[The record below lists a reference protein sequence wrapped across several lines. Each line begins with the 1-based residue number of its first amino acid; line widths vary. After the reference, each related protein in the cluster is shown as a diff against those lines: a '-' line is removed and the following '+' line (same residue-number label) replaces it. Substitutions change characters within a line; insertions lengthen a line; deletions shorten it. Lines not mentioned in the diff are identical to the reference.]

1 MFILVIAGLI
11 AAAIVAATAGSIILN
26 RTSATG
32 LLAVVQSVVLFVLP
46 YAISVL
52 AIFIVY
58 LVVPPVRPPRSALW
72 PPAIGAGVLM
82 VAITQVF
89 TLIAPRLVS
98 ANPFYGTLGTVFV
111 SLAWLNLISMVLLIG
126 AAWVRVRMLSDEEVL
141 ATLT

>member
-1 MFILVIAGLI
+1 MV
-11 AAAIVAATAGSIILN
+11 
-26 RTSATG
+26 
-32 LLAVVQSVVLFVLP
+32 P
-46 YAISVL
+46 YAISTL
-52 AIFIVY
+52 AIYIVY

-72 PPAIGAGVLM
+72 LPAIGAGVLM

-141 ATLT
+141 AALS